1 MVIYLK
7 STIIFFLISYNVY
20 EDTNN
25 ILEVN
30 TMDNEALLKYYM
42 YNGELVPTSDAKGF
56 MEATSPLIYEVI
68 RLIDSVPIFLEGH
81 IKRMRKSAELIDKT
95 IKKSDEEITEEIH
108 KLIDANKEYNMNIKL
123 LCTNVDSPEQ
133 TFMVYYIKSSYP
145 EKEVYE
151 KGIHTILFH
160 SERENPNAKIVNAG
174 LRQRIND
181 EIKEQNAYEAL
192 LVNRNGYITEGSR
205 SNMFF
210 VKDDKVFT
218 APAGD
223 VLLGITRNEIM
234 NVCNEQNI
242 EVIEK
247 EVHKD
252 TLRDLD
258 GAFMTGT
265 SVNALPIATIDD
277 IKLDSVNNTIIKK
290 IAEGYLQKMQEY
302 IKINLRK

>member
-1 MVIYLK
+1 MYMK
-7 STIIFFLISYNVY
+7 
-20 EDTNN
+20 DTNN
-25 ILEVN
+25 ILEVSI
-30 TMDNEALLKYYM
+30 MDNEAILKYYM
-42 YNGELVPTSDAKGF
+42 YNGEIVPTSNEDGF
-56 MEATSPLIYEVI
+56 KEATSPLIYEVI
-68 RLIDSVPIFLEGH
+68 RIIDGVPVFLEGH
-81 IKRMRKSAELIDKT
+81 IDRMRKSAELIGKT

-108 KLIDANKEYNMNIKL
+108 KLIDANKEHSMNIKL
-123 LCTNVDSPEQ
+123 LCTNVDSPDQ
-133 TFMVYYIKSSYP
+133 TFMIYYIKSSYP

-160 SERENPNAKIVNAG
+160 SERENPNAKIVNAN

-181 EIKEQNAYEAL
+181 EIKNQGAYEAL

-210 VKDDKVFT
+210 VKGDKVYT

-234 NVCNEQNI
+234 NVCREQNI
-242 EVIEK
+242 EVIEE

-252 TLRDLD
+252 SLKDLD

-265 SVNALPIATIDD
+265 SVNALPITTIDD
-277 IKLDSVNNTIIKK
+277 IRLDSVNNIIVSK
-290 IAEGYLQKMQEY
+290 IAEGYLQKMKKY
-302 IKINLRK
+302 IDERKSCVD

>member
-1 MVIYLK
+1 M
-7 STIIFFLISYNVY
+7 SYNVY
-20 EDTNN
+20 VEHNN

-30 TMDNEALLKYYM
+30 KMDNEALLKYYI
-42 YNGELVPTSDAKGF
+42 YNGEIVPTSKDDGF
-56 MEATSPLIYEVI
+56 KEATSPLIYEVI
-68 RLIDSVPIFLEGH
+68 RIIDGVPVFLEGH
-81 IKRMRKSAELIDKT
+81 IERMRKSAELIGKT

-108 KLIDANKEYNMNIKL
+108 KLIDANKEHNMNIKL
-123 LCTNVDSPEQ
+123 LCTNIDSPNQ
-133 TFMVYYIKSSYP
+133 TFMIYYNKSSYP
-145 EKEVYE
+145 EKEVYA
-151 KGIHTILFH
+151 KGIHTILFD
-160 SERENPNAKIVNAG
+160 SERENPNAKIVNAD

-181 EIKEQNAYEAL
+181 EIKAQNAYEAL

-210 VKDDKVFT
+210 VKGDKVYT

-234 NVCNEQNI
+234 NVCRERDI
-242 EVIEK
+242 EVIEE
-247 EVHKD
+247 EVHKNS
-252 TLRDLD
+252 LKDLD

-277 IKLDSVNNTIIKK
+277 IKLDSVNNHIIKR

-302 IKINLRK
+302 IKINIKK